1 MDNEF
6 IGEREME
13 RENYCGTP
21 NIARRMGFWIVAA
34 AAVFVAVQ
42 ILGGGPIGLIVLAGL
57 AYFGW
62 RAWGGGGVDIRKGFT
77 GARNRD
83 RAYRVLRER
92 FANGEIDQEEY
103 ETRKGVLFE

>member
-1 MDNEF
+1 MDNET

-13 RENYCGTP
+13 SESRGCTP
-21 NIARRMGFWIVAA
+21 YMARGAGFWIVAA
-34 AAVFVAVQ
+34 AAVFVAIQV
-42 ILGGGPIGLIVLAGL
+42 LGGGWIGLVLAAGL
-57 AYFGW
+57 AYFAW
-62 RAWGGGGVDIRKGFT
+62 RAWGGTDFDIRGGFT

-92 FANGEIDQEEY
+92 FAKGEIDQEEY